1 MSSATGQQANS
12 AANAATATK
21 TRSKFAKRFNMTGSG
36 MTQADA
42 QNVAASSE
50 SKTIT
55 KDGQRSTIGTS
66 STSTASTAALSP
78 PNTKP
83 EHVTGSSIQEIKGDT
98 NQWIKRPR
106 GLGVLGQQIID
117 SGEKVEDPVA
127 MHAKL
132 GEREFTILQDYMNM
146 WTRSIGELL

>member
-1 MSSATGQQANS
+1 MHARLEATNKSSASQQQQNAI
-12 AANAATATK
+12 AANATATK

-42 QNVAASSE
+42 SGCVAAGSE
-50 SKTIT
+50 SKTSTT
-55 KDGQRSTIGTS
+55 KDGERSALGTP

-78 PNTKP
+78 PNLKP
-83 EHVTGSSIQEIKGDT
+83 DHVAGSSIQEIKGDT

-132 GEREFTILQDYMNM
+132 GEREFTIL
-146 WTRSIGELL
+146 